1 MADATMSDDFDDQS
15 DTIQAGSEDSG
26 KGGSDIQVE
35 PSYTYTN
42 DQQLNDE
49 PYIVFQFE
57 LPQALCGR
65 LIGKSGHFV
74 RSIKEKSNASVIVNI
89 HPFSPFF
96 KICSIEGK

>member
-1 MADATMSDDFDDQS
+1 MNRPQ
-15 DTIQAGSEDSG
+15 GLSEDSG
-26 KGGSDIQVE
+26 KGGSDIQVG

-42 DQQLNDE
+42 NHGLNE
-49 PYIVFQFE
+49 EAVILFQFE

-74 RSIKEKSNASVIVNI
+74 NSIKEKSNASVIVNQ

-96 KICSIEGK
+96 KICSIEGKRQKVF